1 MSYLKRIALHILER
15 DKLKMTR
22 VANIIRN
29 TLETQITLTLT
40 IDEQSPISV
49 DTGIG
54 YVDHMLT
61 LFAKHGRFGLQ
72 VKVTGDLT
80 VDSHHTTE
88 DIGIA
93 LGEAFTQALGD
104 KTGIDR
110 YGAQFVPMDETL
122 SRAVVDLSGRAY
134 LVFVAELTTPV
145 LGTFET
151 EVVEDF
157 WQGFADQ
164 AHANVHIEV
173 LYGRN
178 THHKIES
185 IFKAMG
191 RAMRQAVTI
200 NPEIKGVN
208 STKGVI

>member
-1 MSYLKRIALHILER
+1 MSRTVTITR
-15 DKLKMTR
+15 DTF
-22 VANIIRN
+22 
-29 TLETQITLTLT
+29 ETQIVLTLN
-40 IDEQSPISV
+40 IDEQTPISI

-54 YVDHMLT
+54 YIDHMLT

-72 VKVTGDLT
+72 VQVKGDLN

-93 LGEAFTQALGD
+93 LGEAFAKALGD
-104 KTGIDR
+104 KVGIER

-122 SRAVVDLSGRAY
+122 TRAVVDLSGRAY
-134 LVFVAELTTPV
+134 LVFIAELTTPI

-185 IFKAMG
+185 IFKAMA
-191 RAMRQAVTI
+191 RAMRQAVTL
-200 NPEIKGVN
+200 NPEIEGVN

>member
-1 MSYLKRIALHILER
+1 MSRTATIKR
-15 DKLKMTR
+15 DTF
-22 VANIIRN
+22 
-29 TLETQITLTLT
+29 ETQIELTLNL
-40 IDEQSPISV
+40 DEQTPIKV

-54 YVDHMLT
+54 YIDHMLT

-72 VKVTGDLT
+72 VDVKGDLQ

-88 DIGIA
+88 DIGIV

-104 KTGIDR
+104 KVGIER

-122 SRAVVDLSGRAY
+122 TRAVIDLSGRSY
-134 LVFVAELTTPV
+134 LVLHAELTTPT

-164 AHANVHIEV
+164 ARANVHIEV

-185 IFKAMG
+185 MFKAVG
-191 RAMRQAVTI
+191 RAMRQAVTN

-208 STKGVI
+208 STKGRI

>member
-1 MSYLKRIALHILER
+1 MSRTATI
-15 DKLKMTR
+15 TR
-22 VANIIRN
+22 H
-29 TLETQITLTLT
+29 TFETQITLTLN
-40 IDEQSPISV
+40 IDEQTPISV

-54 YVDHMLT
+54 YMDHMLT

-72 VKVTGDLT
+72 VKVSGDLH

-104 KTGIDR
+104 KSRIER

-122 SRAVVDLSGRAY
+122 TRTVVDLSGRAY
-134 LVFVAELTTPV
+134 LVFTAELTAPV

-164 AHANVHIEV
+164 AHANVHIAV

-191 RAMRQAVTI
+191 RTMRQAVTR
-200 NPEIKGVN
+200 NPEIIGVN

>member
-1 MSYLKRIALHILER
+1 MSRIATIKR
-15 DKLKMTR
+15 DTF
-22 VANIIRN
+22 
-29 TLETQITLTLT
+29 ETQIELTLN
-40 IDEQSPISV
+40 IDEQTPIKV

-54 YVDHMLT
+54 YIDHMLT

-72 VKVTGDLT
+72 VDVKGDLQ

-88 DIGIA
+88 DVGIV
-93 LGEAFTQALGD
+93 LGEAFAQALGD
-104 KTGIDR
+104 KVGIER

-122 SRAVVDLSGRAY
+122 ARAVVDLSGRSY
-134 LVFVAELTTPV
+134 LVLKAELNTPT
-145 LGTFET
+145 LGAFET

-164 AHANVHIEV
+164 AKANVHIEV

-185 IFKAMG
+185 MFKAVG
-191 RAMRQAVTI
+191 RAMRQAVTV

-208 STKGVI
+208 STKGLI

>member
-1 MSYLKRIALHILER
+1 MSRTATIKR
-15 DKLKMTR
+15 DTF
-22 VANIIRN
+22 
-29 TLETQITLTLT
+29 ETQIELTLDL
-40 IDEQSPISV
+40 DEQTPIKV
-49 DTGIG
+49 DTCIG
-54 YVDHMLT
+54 YIDHMLT
-61 LFAKHGRFGLQ
+61 LFAKHGHFGLQ
-72 VKVTGDLT
+72 VDVKGDLQ

-88 DIGIA
+88 DIGIV

-104 KTGIDR
+104 KVGIER

-122 SRAVVDLSGRAY
+122 TRAVIDLSGRSY
-134 LVFVAELTTPV
+134 LVLHAELTTPT

-164 AHANVHIEV
+164 ARANVHIEV

-185 IFKAMG
+185 MFKAVG

-208 STKGVI
+208 STKGRI

>member
-1 MSYLKRIALHILER
+1 MSRTATI
-15 DKLKMTR
+15 TR
-22 VANIIRN
+22 H
-29 TLETQITLTLT
+29 TFETQITLTLN
-40 IDEQSPISV
+40 IDEQTPISV

-54 YVDHMLT
+54 YMDHMLT

-72 VKVTGDLT
+72 VKVSGDLH

-104 KTGIDR
+104 KSSIER

-122 SRAVVDLSGRAY
+122 TRTVVDLSGRAY
-134 LVFVAELTTPV
+134 LVFTAELTAPV

-164 AHANVHIEV
+164 AHANVHIAV

-185 IFKAMG
+185 IFKTMG
-191 RAMRQAVTI
+191 RTMRQAVTR
-200 NPEIKGVN
+200 NPEIIGVN

>member
-1 MSYLKRIALHILER
+1 MSRTATIKR
-15 DKLKMTR
+15 DTF
-22 VANIIRN
+22 
-29 TLETQITLTLT
+29 ETQIELTLDL
-40 IDEQSPISV
+40 DEQTPIKV

-54 YVDHMLT
+54 YIDHMLT

-72 VKVTGDLT
+72 VDVKGDLQ

-88 DIGIA
+88 DIGIV

-104 KTGIDR
+104 KVGIER

-122 SRAVVDLSGRAY
+122 TRAVIDLSGRSY
-134 LVFVAELTTPV
+134 LVLHTELTTPT

-157 WQGFADQ
+157 WQGFADK
-164 AHANVHIEV
+164 ARANVHIEV

-185 IFKAMG
+185 MFKAVG

-208 STKGVI
+208 STKGRI

>member
-1 MSYLKRIALHILER
+1 MVRSATIKR
-15 DKLKMTR
+15 D
-22 VANIIRN
+22 
-29 TLETQITLTLT
+29 TLETKINLTLNL
-40 IDEQSPISV
+40 DEQTTSEI

-54 YVDHMLT
+54 YLDHMLT

-72 VKVTGDLT
+72 VNVKGDLN

-93 LGEAFTQALGD
+93 LGDAFTQALGD
-104 KTGIDR
+104 KVSIER

-122 SRAVVDLSGRAY
+122 TRAVVDLSGRAY
-134 LVFVAELTTPV
+134 LVFIAELSAPT

-157 WQGFADQ
+157 WQGFSDQ
-164 AHANVHIEV
+164 AKANVHIEV

-185 IFKAMG
+185 MFKAMG
-191 RAMRQAVTI
+191 RAMRQAVTL
-200 NPEIKGVN
+200 NPDIHGVN

>member
-1 MSYLKRIALHILER
+1 MVRSATIKR
-15 DKLKMTR
+15 D
-22 VANIIRN
+22 
-29 TLETQITLTLT
+29 TLETKINLTLNL
-40 IDEQSPISV
+40 DEQTTSEI

-54 YVDHMLT
+54 YLDHMLT

-72 VKVTGDLT
+72 VNVKGDLN

-93 LGEAFTQALGD
+93 LGDAFTQALGD
-104 KTGIDR
+104 KVSIER
-110 YGAQFVPMDETL
+110 YGAQFVSMDETL
-122 SRAVVDLSGRAY
+122 TRAVVDLSGRAY
-134 LVFVAELTTPV
+134 LVFIAELSAPT

-157 WQGFADQ
+157 WQGFSDQ
-164 AHANVHIEV
+164 AKANVHIEV

-185 IFKAMG
+185 MFKAMG
-191 RAMRQAVTI
+191 RAMRQAVTL
-200 NPEIKGVN
+200 NPDIHGVN

>member
-1 MSYLKRIALHILER
+1 MSRTATIKR
-15 DKLKMTR
+15 DTF
-22 VANIIRN
+22 
-29 TLETQITLTLT
+29 ETQIELTLNL
-40 IDEQSPISV
+40 DEQTPIKV

-54 YVDHMLT
+54 YIDHMLT

-72 VKVTGDLT
+72 VDVKGDLQ

-88 DIGIA
+88 DVGIV

-104 KTGIDR
+104 KGGIER

-122 SRAVVDLSGRAY
+122 TRAVVDLSGRSY
-134 LVFVAELTTPV
+134 LVLKAELAAPT

-164 AHANVHIEV
+164 AKANVHIEV

-185 IFKAMG
+185 MFKAVG

-208 STKGVI
+208 STKGQI

>member
-1 MSYLKRIALHILER
+1 MSRTATIKR
-15 DKLKMTR
+15 DTF
-22 VANIIRN
+22 
-29 TLETQITLTLT
+29 ETQIELTLDL
-40 IDEQSPISV
+40 DEQTPIKV

-54 YVDHMLT
+54 YIDHMLT

-72 VKVTGDLT
+72 VDVKGDLQ

-88 DIGIA
+88 DIGIV

-104 KTGIDR
+104 KVGIER

-122 SRAVVDLSGRAY
+122 TRAVIDLSGRSY
-134 LVFVAELTTPV
+134 LVLHAELTTPK

-164 AHANVHIEV
+164 ARANVHIEV

-185 IFKAMG
+185 MFKAVG
-191 RAMRQAVTI
+191 RAMRQAITI

-208 STKGVI
+208 STKGRI

>member
-1 MSYLKRIALHILER
+1 MSRTATIKR
-15 DKLKMTR
+15 DTF
-22 VANIIRN
+22 
-29 TLETQITLTLT
+29 ETQIELTLDL
-40 IDEQSPISV
+40 DEQTPIKV

-54 YVDHMLT
+54 YIDHMLT

-72 VKVTGDLT
+72 VDVKGDLQ

-88 DIGIA
+88 DIGIV

-104 KTGIDR
+104 KVGIER

-122 SRAVVDLSGRAY
+122 TRAVIDLSGRSY
-134 LVFVAELTTPV
+134 LVLHAELTTPT

-157 WQGFADQ
+157 WQGLADQ
-164 AHANVHIEV
+164 ARANVHIEV

-185 IFKAMG
+185 MFKAVG

-208 STKGVI
+208 STKGRI

>member
-1 MSYLKRIALHILER
+1 MSRTVTITR
-15 DKLKMTR
+15 DTF
-22 VANIIRN
+22 
-29 TLETQITLTLT
+29 ETQIVLTLN
-40 IDEQSPISV
+40 IDEQTPISI

-54 YVDHMLT
+54 YIDHMLT

-72 VKVTGDLT
+72 VQVKGDLN

-93 LGEAFTQALGD
+93 LGEAFAKALGD
-104 KTGIDR
+104 KAGIER

-122 SRAVVDLSGRAY
+122 TRAVVDLSGRAY
-134 LVFVAELTTPV
+134 LVFIAELTTPI

-185 IFKAMG
+185 VFKAMA
-191 RAMRQAVTI
+191 RAMRQAVTL
-200 NPEIKGVN
+200 NPEIEGVN

>member
-1 MSYLKRIALHILER
+1 MSRTATIKR
-15 DKLKMTR
+15 DTF
-22 VANIIRN
+22 
-29 TLETQITLTLT
+29 ETQIELTLNL
-40 IDEQSPISV
+40 DEQTPIKV

-54 YVDHMLT
+54 YIDHMLT

-72 VKVTGDLT
+72 VGVKGDLQ

-88 DIGIA
+88 DVGIV

-104 KTGIDR
+104 KVGIER

-122 SRAVVDLSGRAY
+122 TRAVVDLSGRSY
-134 LVFVAELTTPV
+134 LVLKAELNAPT

-164 AHANVHIEV
+164 AKANVHIEV

-185 IFKAMG
+185 MFKAVG
-191 RAMRQAVTI
+191 RAMSQAVTI

-208 STKGVI
+208 STKGQI

>member
-1 MSYLKRIALHILER
+1 MSRTATIKR
-15 DKLKMTR
+15 DTF
-22 VANIIRN
+22 
-29 TLETQITLTLT
+29 ETQIELTLNL
-40 IDEQSPISV
+40 DEQTPIKV

-54 YVDHMLT
+54 YIDHMLT

-72 VKVTGDLT
+72 VDVKGDLQ

-88 DIGIA
+88 DVGIV
-93 LGEAFTQALGD
+93 LGEAFTQALAD
-104 KTGIDR
+104 KVGIER

-122 SRAVVDLSGRAY
+122 TRAVVDLSGRSY
-134 LVFVAELTTPV
+134 LVLKAELAAPT

-164 AHANVHIEV
+164 AKANVHIEV

-185 IFKAMG
+185 MFKAVG

-208 STKGVI
+208 STKGQI

>member
-1 MSYLKRIALHILER
+1 MSRTATIKR
-15 DKLKMTR
+15 DTF
-22 VANIIRN
+22 
-29 TLETQITLTLT
+29 ETQIELTLN
-40 IDEQSPISV
+40 IDEQTPIKV
-49 DTGIG
+49 NTGIG
-54 YVDHMLT
+54 YIDHMLT

-72 VKVTGDLT
+72 VDVKGDLQ

-88 DIGIA
+88 DVGIV

-104 KTGIDR
+104 KVGIER

-122 SRAVVDLSGRAY
+122 TRAVVDLSGRSY
-134 LVFVAELTTPV
+134 LVLKAELAAPT

-164 AHANVHIEV
+164 AKANVHIEV

-185 IFKAMG
+185 MFKAVG
-191 RAMRQAVTI
+191 RAMRQAVTV

-208 STKGVI
+208 STKGQI

>member
-1 MSYLKRIALHILER
+1 MSRTATIKR
-15 DKLKMTR
+15 DTF
-22 VANIIRN
+22 
-29 TLETQITLTLT
+29 ETQIELTLNL
-40 IDEQSPISV
+40 DEQTPIKV

-54 YVDHMLT
+54 YIDHMLT

-72 VKVTGDLT
+72 VDVKGDLQ

-88 DIGIA
+88 DVGIV
-93 LGEAFTQALGD
+93 LGEAFKQALGD
-104 KTGIDR
+104 KVGIER

-122 SRAVVDLSGRAY
+122 TRAVVDLSGRSY
-134 LVFVAELTTPV
+134 LVLKAELAAPT

-164 AHANVHIEV
+164 AKANVHIEV

-185 IFKAMG
+185 MFKAVG

-208 STKGVI
+208 STKGQI

>member
-1 MSYLKRIALHILER
+1 MDRIEKDEFTMSRIA
-15 DKLKMTR
+15 
-22 VANIIRN
+22 NITRN
-29 TLETQITLTLT
+29 TFETQIKLTLA
-40 IDEQSPISV
+40 IDEQTSISV
-49 DTGIG
+49 NTGIG
-54 YVDHMLT
+54 YIDHMLT

-72 VKVTGDLT
+72 VTVNGDLN
-80 VDSHHTTE
+80 VGSHHTTE

-104 KTGIDR
+104 KSGIER
-110 YGAQFVPMDETL
+110 YGAQLIPMDETL

-134 LVFVAELTTPV
+134 LVFQAELAAPL
-145 LGTFET
+145 LGSFET

-164 AHANVHIEV
+164 ARANVHIEV

-200 NPEIKGVN
+200 NPEIKGIN

>member
-1 MSYLKRIALHILER
+1 MSRTVTITR
-15 DKLKMTR
+15 DTF
-22 VANIIRN
+22 
-29 TLETQITLTLT
+29 ETQIVLTLN
-40 IDEQSPISV
+40 IDEQTPISI

-54 YVDHMLT
+54 YIDHMLT

-72 VKVTGDLT
+72 AQVKGDLN

-93 LGEAFTQALGD
+93 LGEAFAKALGD
-104 KTGIDR
+104 KAGIER

-122 SRAVVDLSGRAY
+122 TRAVVDLSGRAY
-134 LVFVAELTTPV
+134 LVFIAELTTPI

-185 IFKAMG
+185 VFKAMA
-191 RAMRQAVTI
+191 RAMRQAVTL
-200 NPEIKGVN
+200 NPEIEGVN

>member
-1 MSYLKRIALHILER
+1 MVRSATIKR
-15 DKLKMTR
+15 D
-22 VANIIRN
+22 
-29 TLETQITLTLT
+29 TLETKINLTLNL
-40 IDEQSPISV
+40 DEQTTSEI

-54 YVDHMLT
+54 YLDHMLT

-72 VKVTGDLT
+72 VNVKGDLN

-93 LGEAFTQALGD
+93 LGDAFTQALGD
-104 KTGIDR
+104 KVSIER

-122 SRAVVDLSGRAY
+122 TRAVVDLSGRAY
-134 LVFVAELTTPV
+134 LVFIAELSAPT

-157 WQGFADQ
+157 WQGFSDQ
-164 AHANVHIEV
+164 AKANVHIEV

-185 IFKAMG
+185 MFKAMG
-191 RAMRQAVTI
+191 RAMRQAVI
-200 NPEIKGVN
+200 LNPDIHGVN

>member
-1 MSYLKRIALHILER
+1 MSRTATIK
-15 DKLKMTR
+15 
-22 VANIIRN
+22 RN
-29 TLETQITLTLT
+29 TFETQIEITLD
-40 IDEQSPISV
+40 IDEQTPIKV

-54 YVDHMLT
+54 YIDHMLT

-72 VKVTGDLT
+72 VDVKGDLQ

-88 DIGIA
+88 DIGIV
-93 LGEAFTQALGD
+93 LGEAFNQALGD
-104 KTGIDR
+104 KVGIER

-122 SRAVVDLSGRAY
+122 TRAVIDLSGRAY
-134 LVFVAELTTPV
+134 LVLHAELNTPT

-164 AHANVHIEV
+164 ARANIHIEV

-185 IFKAMG
+185 MFKAVG

-208 STKGVI
+208 STKGRI

>member
-1 MSYLKRIALHILER
+1 MSRTATIKR
-15 DKLKMTR
+15 DTF
-22 VANIIRN
+22 
-29 TLETQITLTLT
+29 ETQIELTLNL
-40 IDEQSPISV
+40 DEQTPIKV

-54 YVDHMLT
+54 YIDHMLT

-72 VKVTGDLT
+72 VDVKGDLQ

-88 DIGIA
+88 DVGIV

-104 KTGIDR
+104 KVGIER

-122 SRAVVDLSGRAY
+122 TRAVVDLSGRSY
-134 LVFVAELTTPV
+134 LVSKAELAAPT

-164 AHANVHIEV
+164 AKANVHIEV

-185 IFKAMG
+185 MFKAVG

-208 STKGVI
+208 STKGQI

>member
-1 MSYLKRIALHILER
+1 MSRTATIKR
-15 DKLKMTR
+15 DTF
-22 VANIIRN
+22 
-29 TLETQITLTLT
+29 ETQIELTLNL
-40 IDEQSPISV
+40 DEQTPIKV

-54 YVDHMLT
+54 YIDHMLT

-72 VKVTGDLT
+72 VDVKGDLQ

-88 DIGIA
+88 DVGIV

-104 KTGIDR
+104 KVGIER

-122 SRAVVDLSGRAY
+122 TRAVVDLSGRSY
-134 LVFVAELTTPV
+134 LVLKAELAAPT

-164 AHANVHIEV
+164 AKANVHIEV

-185 IFKAMG
+185 MFKAVG

-208 STKGVI
+208 STKGQI

>member
-1 MSYLKRIALHILER
+1 MVRSATIKR
-15 DKLKMTR
+15 D
-22 VANIIRN
+22 
-29 TLETQITLTLT
+29 TLETKINLTLNL
-40 IDEQSPISV
+40 DEQTTSEI

-54 YVDHMLT
+54 YLDHMLT

-72 VKVTGDLT
+72 VNVKGDLN

-93 LGEAFTQALGD
+93 LGDAFTQALGD
-104 KTGIDR
+104 KFSIER

-122 SRAVVDLSGRAY
+122 TRAVVDLSGRAY
-134 LVFVAELTTPV
+134 LVFIAELSAPT

-157 WQGFADQ
+157 WQGFSDQ
-164 AHANVHIEV
+164 AKANVHIEV

-185 IFKAMG
+185 MFKAMG
-191 RAMRQAVTI
+191 RAMRQAVTL
-200 NPEIKGVN
+200 NPDIHGVN

>member
-1 MSYLKRIALHILER
+1 MSRTATIK
-15 DKLKMTR
+15 
-22 VANIIRN
+22 RN
-29 TLETQITLTLT
+29 TFETQIELTLN
-40 IDEQSPISV
+40 IDEQTPIKV
-49 DTGIG
+49 NTGIG
-54 YVDHMLT
+54 YIDHMLT

-72 VKVTGDLT
+72 VDVKGDLQ

-88 DIGIA
+88 DVGIV

-104 KTGIDR
+104 KVGIER

-122 SRAVVDLSGRAY
+122 TRAVVDLSGRSY
-134 LVFVAELTTPV
+134 LVLKAELAAPT

-164 AHANVHIEV
+164 AKANVHIEV

-185 IFKAMG
+185 MFKAVG
-191 RAMRQAVTI
+191 RAMRQAVTV

-208 STKGVI
+208 STKGQI

>member
-1 MSYLKRIALHILER
+1 MSRTATIKR
-15 DKLKMTR
+15 DTF
-22 VANIIRN
+22 
-29 TLETQITLTLT
+29 ETQIELTLSL
-40 IDEQSPISV
+40 DEQTPIKV

-54 YVDHMLT
+54 YIDHMLT

-72 VKVTGDLT
+72 VDVKGDLQ

-88 DIGIA
+88 DVGIV

-104 KTGIDR
+104 KVGIER

-122 SRAVVDLSGRAY
+122 TRAVVDLSGRSY
-134 LVFVAELTTPV
+134 LVLKAELAAPT

-164 AHANVHIEV
+164 AKANVHIEV

-185 IFKAMG
+185 MFKAVG

-208 STKGVI
+208 STKGQI

>member
-1 MSYLKRIALHILER
+1 MSRTATIKR
-15 DKLKMTR
+15 DTF
-22 VANIIRN
+22 
-29 TLETQITLTLT
+29 ETQIELTLDL
-40 IDEQSPISV
+40 DEQTPIKV

-54 YVDHMLT
+54 YIDHMLT

-72 VKVTGDLT
+72 VDVKGDLQ

-88 DIGIA
+88 DIGIV

-104 KTGIDR
+104 KVGIER

-122 SRAVVDLSGRAY
+122 TRAVIDLSGRSY
-134 LVFVAELTTPV
+134 LVLHAELTTPT
-145 LGTFET
+145 LATFET

-164 AHANVHIEV
+164 ARANVHIEV

-185 IFKAMG
+185 MFKAVG

-208 STKGVI
+208 STKGRI

>member
-1 MSYLKRIALHILER
+1 MSRTATIKR
-15 DKLKMTR
+15 DTF
-22 VANIIRN
+22 
-29 TLETQITLTLT
+29 ETQIELTLNL
-40 IDEQSPISV
+40 DEQTPIKV

-54 YVDHMLT
+54 YINHMLT

-72 VKVTGDLT
+72 VDVKGDLQ

-88 DIGIA
+88 DVGIV

-104 KTGIDR
+104 KVGIER

-122 SRAVVDLSGRAY
+122 TRAVVDLSGRSY
-134 LVFVAELTTPV
+134 LVLKAELAAPT

-164 AHANVHIEV
+164 AKANVHIEV

-185 IFKAMG
+185 MFKAVG

-208 STKGVI
+208 STKGQI

>member
-1 MSYLKRIALHILER
+1 MVRSATIKR
-15 DKLKMTR
+15 D
-22 VANIIRN
+22 
-29 TLETQITLTLT
+29 TLETKINLTLNL
-40 IDEQSPISV
+40 DEQTTSEI

-54 YVDHMLT
+54 YLDHMLT

-72 VKVTGDLT
+72 VNVKGDLN

-93 LGEAFTQALGD
+93 LGDAFTQALGD
-104 KTGIDR
+104 KVSIER

-122 SRAVVDLSGRAY
+122 TRAVVDLSGRAY
-134 LVFVAELTTPV
+134 LVFIAELSAPT

-157 WQGFADQ
+157 WQGFSDQ
-164 AHANVHIEV
+164 AKANVHIEV

-185 IFKAMG
+185 MFKAMG
-191 RAMRQAVTI
+191 KAMRQAVTL
-200 NPEIKGVN
+200 NPDIHGVN

>member
-1 MSYLKRIALHILER
+1 MQMTKRQA
-15 DKLKMTR
+15 T
-22 VANIIRN
+22 IIRN
-29 TLETQITLTLT
+29 TKETQISLKL
-40 IDEQSPISV
+40 DLDDQSPATISS
-49 DTGIG
+49 GIG
-54 YVDHMLT
+54 YLDHMLN
-61 LFAKHGRFGLQ
+61 LFAKHGRCGLEI
-72 VKVTGDLT
+72 KATGDLE

-93 LGEAFTQALGD
+93 LGQAFAKALGD
-104 KTGIDR
+104 KVGIER

-122 SRAVVDLSGRAY
+122 TRAVVDLSGRSY
-134 LVFVAELTTPV
+134 LVFQADLTAQR

-157 WQGFADQ
+157 WQGFSDQ
-164 AHANVHIEV
+164 LRANIHIEV

-185 IFKAMG
+185 MFKAMG

-208 STKGVI
+208 STKGTI

>member
-1 MSYLKRIALHILER
+1 MSRTA
-15 DKLKMTR
+15 T
-22 VANIIRN
+22 IIRN
-29 TLETQITLTLT
+29 TFETQIALTLN
-40 IDEQSPISV
+40 IDEQTPISV

-54 YVDHMLT
+54 YIDHMLT

-72 VKVTGDLT
+72 VKVSGDLN

-104 KTGIDR
+104 KSGIER

-122 SRAVVDLSGRAY
+122 TRTVVDLSGRAY
-134 LVFVAELTTPV
+134 LVFAAELTAPV

-164 AHANVHIEV
+164 AHANVHIAV

-191 RAMRQAVTI
+191 RTMRQAVTR
-200 NPEIKGVN
+200 NPDIIGVN